1 MIQIMETKTLKLPEQ
16 WVIIGGKVGK
26 LTTKRTAAVYANDTA
41 LLNTSDTANAEKF
54 KKAVM
59 SAFLRIV
66 SKGLTK
72 NARAAA
78 AFFATATDISS
89 ATDLREAVLMIIA
102 SVKGYKEAG
111 VVVVDFVASATT
123 GAPLSVEF
131 IPEII
136 EQRKTLALQFGL
148 TLTHVKLDWVSMELA
163 IDLRTAE
170 LQTLSHTVEL
180 STLATEAGKVWTPD
194 GVNTGLNDGG
204 ALRLTLIET
213 KNQKQRRSKLSP
225 VGGLIV

>member
-1 MIQIMETKTLKLPEQ
+1 MSQIMETKALKLPDQ

-26 LTTKRTAAVYANDTA
+26 LTTKRTATVYANDAA
-41 LLNTSDTANAEKF
+41 LLTTSDAANAEKF

-66 SKGLTK
+66 AKGLTK

-78 AFFATATDISS
+78 TFFATATDISS
-89 ATDLREAVLMIIA
+89 ANDLREAVLMIIA
-102 SVKGYKEAG
+102 SVKGYKEA
-111 VVVVDFVASATT
+111 VQVVDWVASATT

-131 IPEII
+131 IPEVIT
-136 EQRKTLALQFGL
+136 QRQMIGLQFGSV
-148 TLTHVKLDWVSMELA
+148 LTHVKLDWVSMELA
-163 IDLRTAE
+163 ADLRTVDI
-170 LQTLSHTVEL
+170 QTFSHTVEL

>member
-1 MIQIMETKTLKLPEQ
+1 METKTLKLPEQ

-26 LTTKRTAAVYANDTA
+26 LTTKQTAAVYADDAA
-41 LLNTSDTANAEKF
+41 LLTTSDTANTEKF

-72 NARAAA
+72 TVRTAAMSA
-78 AFFATATDISS
+78 ALG
-89 ATDLREAVLMIIA
+89 TDLSTAADLSAAVSAILISA
-102 SVKGYKEAG
+102 KGIKESG
-111 VVVVDFVASATT
+111 ILVTDFVASASVGT
-123 GAPLSVEF
+123 PLSVEF
-131 IPEII
+131 IPSVI
-136 EQRKTLALQFGL
+136 EQRQTLALQFGS
-148 TLTHVKLDWVSMELA
+148 TLTHVKLDWVSMEFA
-163 IDLRTAE
+163 ADLRTAA

-180 STLATEAGKVWTPD
+180 STLATEAGKVWIPD

-213 KNQKQRRSKLSP
+213 KNQKQRRSKLSDI
-225 VGGLIV
+225 GALIV

>member
-16 WVIIGGKVGK
+16 WVVIGGKVGK
-26 LTTKRTAAVYANDTA
+26 LTTKKTATVYANDAA
-41 LLNTSDTANAEKF
+41 LLNTSHTANADKF

-59 SAFLRIV
+59 SAFLRVV

-78 AFFATATDISS
+78 TFFATTIDIST
-89 ATDLREAVLMIIA
+89 ANDLREAVLMIIA
-102 SVKGYKEAG
+102 AVKGYKEA
-111 VVVVDFVASATT
+111 VQVVDLVASATT

-131 IPEII
+131 SPEVIT
-136 EQRKTLALQFGL
+136 QRLMIGLQFGSV
-148 TLTHVKLDWVSMELA
+148 LTHLKIDWVSMKLA
-163 IDLRTAE
+163 ADLKTVE
-170 LQTLSHTVEL
+170 LQTLTHTVEL
-180 STLATEAGKVWTPD
+180 ATLATEAGKVWTPD
-194 GVNTGLNDGG
+194 GANATLNDGG

-213 KNQKQRRSKLSP
+213 KSQKQRRSKLSP